1 MPVLSRDQIAASIF
15 PVLGAPIAPV
25 EPTTAYTGLLIWL
38 SIAPKLDQG
47 IVDANASIMAKPYRI
62 LADGSIDIAPE
73 SMTKTLH
80 VASAVDALSGGQDA
94 ALGGAIAE
102 ISATLQTYLAAGL

>member
-1 MPVLSRDQIAASIF
+1 MSDLF
-15 PVLGAPIAPV
+15 PILGAPIAPI
-25 EPTTAYTGLLIWL
+25 EPNTPYSGLLIWL
-38 SIAPKLDQG
+38 SIAPKLDQPG

-62 LADGSIDIAPE
+62 LADGTIDIAPE

-80 VASAVDALSGGQDA
+80 IASAIEAVSGGQDA